1 MNPVFLGD
9 SVFREVQIVNGNV
22 VKDVELSRTVDD
34 KKEVIEGHVNNVP
47 VEITRTL
54 KKMKRKRSSKKTD
67 KGASKKKGTKG
78 IKGTK
83 EKKGKK
89 GTKGTKGK
97 KARKTKSTK
106 K

>member
-1 MNPVFLGD
+1 MNPVVLGD

-54 KKMKRKRSSKKTD
+54 KRMKRKRSSNKTD
-67 KGASKKKGTKG
+67 KGASKKKGT
-78 IKGTK
+78 KGTK

>member
-1 MNPVFLGD
+1 MNPVVLGD
-9 SVFREVQIVNGNV
+9 SVFREIRIVNGNV

-78 IKGTK
+78 TK